1 MQGLFLMA
9 MAAGFHLHSDGYGP
23 VRVGMTVPAAEK
35 ALGVGLRADDGEA
48 ECLHVEPV
56 SGHAGVSFMVQDGK
70 ITRASLYP
78 GKTDISTPRG
88 VTLGDAEA
96 KVRRL
101 YGARLKVERHAYGD
115 ENSRYLTYWV
125 GANRGV
131 RFEIDGGKVTAIHG
145 GDRTIRLV
153 EGCS

>member
-1 MQGLFLMA
+1 MQGLILMA
-9 MAAGFHLHSDGYGP
+9 MATFHLHSDGYGP
-23 VRVGMTVPAAEK
+23 VRVGMTVEGAER
-35 ALGVGLRADDGEA
+35 ALGVGLRPDDGEE

-56 SGHAGVSFMVQDGK
+56 AAHLGVSFMVQNGK

-78 GKTDISTPRG
+78 GKTDITTPRG
-88 VTLGDAEA
+88 VTLGDPEA

-101 YGARLKVERHAYGD
+101 YGRSLKVERHAYGD
-115 ENSRYLTYWV
+115 DTSRYLTYWV
-125 GANRGV
+125 GRGRGV

-145 GDRTIRLV
+145 GDRTIELV